1 MNTLIITG
9 GTNDKDFI
17 KEHLEKNQ
25 YDIIIAVDK
34 GLEVLDM
41 LKIEPNYIVGD
52 FDSINQ
58 EILNKYQNGNSQ
70 IVKLNPEKDLTD
82 THSSVNLAIQLKSK
96 NIVILG
102 GIGTRIDHTIANIHI
117 LKLAVERKIKIK
129 IIDERNEITLIN
141 KNVQIKKDENYKY
154 ISLMPLTTEV
164 KEVSLEGFKYPL
176 HKKTLY
182 IGDSLGISNELIDK
196 QAKILLKSGI
206 LICIKSKD

>member
-1 MNTLIITG
+1 VNTLIITG

>member
-58 EILNKYQNGNSQ
+58 EILNKYQNGNFQ